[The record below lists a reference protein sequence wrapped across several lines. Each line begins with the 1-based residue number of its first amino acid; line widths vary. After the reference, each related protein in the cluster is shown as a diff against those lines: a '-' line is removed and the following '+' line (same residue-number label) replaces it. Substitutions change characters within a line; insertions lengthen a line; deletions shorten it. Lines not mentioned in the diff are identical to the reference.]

1 MKINHDRKNLPRQ
14 INHLK
19 SPVIIRNLD
28 HSKNERKKLTLAKLN
43 IKYLVLGVTRLF
55 RTPEALKSLNSKTF
69 TRKIEQND
77 LQFLVPSVLFPQ
89 FLAAQHS

>member
-1 MKINHDRKNLPRQ
+1 MKNLLHQ
-14 INHLK
+14 INHLQ
-19 SPVIIRNLD
+19 SPVIIRSFD
-28 HSKNERKKLTLAKLN
+28 HSKSERKKLKLAKLN
-43 IKYLVLGVTRLF
+43 FKYLVLGVKKLF
-55 RTPEALKSLNSKTF
+55 RTPEALKSLNSSKTF